1 MNKARLTYRFD
12 REGLRT
18 EDRELEGRGER
29 QPAKLD
35 DGEELLGRV
44 NQESEI
50 KRHEEK
56 GRLDDQ
62 LAYEDEMAARRGG
75 RTAYEE
81 FSGPVRTESRERR
94 ADRERRAAK
103 PERSD
108 GGYPAGSYS
117 REEEEM
123 YANFYRG
130 NYDSLAEKKPHDR
143 KVVSLFDDDFYTL
156 PEDRQHTLFTDNNR
170 SGWEA
175 EDAQETKRIERLI
188 RESHTA
194 QEDPSV
200 RSYHERREEVRERNP
215 RANSQRRDDKLESW
229 DLSRR
234 ESEGSRDYRDAWNR
248 EPYEQRAGKGRSEAA
263 RRYEEEE
270 AEFGRYGMAGRYGE
284 ADRYDSD
291 AYTSVKSIRHRNL
304 HWVKYVGLFA
314 GALAF
319 GGLLGY
325 LVLMLLSGSDGAESK
340 LPPQSAINQTG
351 SVSGADLGGLAA
363 DNGDVPASALEAN
376 ISMPAQSFILLQNG
390 KFSTAEA
397 AANAS
402 QALDQGGYASATET
416 DEFYYVYA
424 GIAADRDSIQPLAA
438 KLKAENYEIYAKEV
452 ALPALNHVTWNAATD
467 TLQAYLMETDKVVRM
482 MSGLTLIH
490 LEEEAATPI
499 DAASLQALKEVHQS
513 WSQQAA
519 KVGAGAPETAKAQLQ
534 KMHNAINTAV
544 KSLEAYSAK
553 PAASLL
559 GQAQTNLMQCVFAE
573 KDLYDIIAKG

>member
-12 REGLRT
+12 REGLRK
-18 EDRELEGRGER
+18 E
-29 QPAKLD
+29 
-35 DGEELLGRV
+35 DGELDRHGDRQMAKREQMEETDSRDIDGRDSEQ
-44 NQESEI
+44 QE
-50 KRHEEK
+50 EEE
-56 GRLDDQ
+56 RLAER
-62 LAYEDEMAARRGG
+62 LAYEDERALRRAE
-75 RTAYEE
+75 RAPDRE
-81 FSGPVRTESRERR
+81 FVEQQRPEGRERR
-94 ADRERRAAK
+94 SSQQRKAAQ
-103 PERSD
+103 PEYTPVR
-108 GGYPAGSYS
+108 YPSSYKQ
-117 REEEEM
+117 EEEEL

-130 NYDSLAEKKPHDR
+130 NYDSPVEKKPHDR

-170 SGWEA
+170 SGWET
-175 EDAQETKRIERLI
+175 DDNQETKRIERLI
-188 RESHTA
+188 RDSQTA
-194 QEDPSV
+194 REDSAS
-200 RSYHERREEVRERNP
+200 RNYSERRDDVRDRNTP
-215 RANSQRRDDKLESW
+215 GSVTRSDDKLESW
-229 DLSRR
+229 DLNRR
-234 ESEGSRDYRDAWNR
+234 GSAGNPNYHDGWNR
-248 EPYEQRAGKGRSEAA
+248 EPYEQRGGKGRSEAA

-270 AEFGRYGMAGRYGE
+270 AEFNRYGMAGRYAE

-304 HWVKYVGLFA
+304 HWVKYVGLFT

-325 LVLMLLSGSDGAESK
+325 LVLMLLSGSDGATSK
-340 LPPQSAINQTG
+340 LPPESAINQTNG
-351 SVSGADLGGLAA
+351 VSGADLGGLAV
-363 DNGDVPASALEAN
+363 DNKDVPVTALEAN
-376 ISMPAQSFILLQNG
+376 ISMPAQSFIMLQNG
-390 KFSTAEA
+390 KFSTAQA
-397 AANAS
+397 AATAS

-438 KLKAENYEIYAKEV
+438 KLKAANYEIYAKEV
-452 ALPALNHVTWNAATD
+452 ALPALNHVSWNAATD

-490 LEEEAATPI
+490 LEEDAATPI